1 MLIIGDGLYGK
12 FAATFNYLAFRNLV
26 SEHSQYFPM
35 YFSQNVRPA
44 LLSFSLPQTAHLF
57 SARTQKAACVGWKP
71 VARASVPS
79 LVNTFQVVI
88 VSSLP
93 GGQARGGRSNS
104 CLGQSYRGGFCLAH
118 RSRSRPRR
126 GFAAISLL
134 PRQRSLP
141 SRKPI
146 ALLQCGGLALR
157 SKRAIPS
164 SPGTLVELLQTS

>member
-93 GGQARGGRSNS
+93 GGQARGGRSS
-104 CLGQSYRGGFCLAH
+104 SLGQSYRGGFCLAH
-118 RSRSRPRR
+118 RSRPRR
-126 GFAAISLL
+126 GFCCISLL
-134 PRQRSLP
+134 PRQRSLL

-157 SKRAIPS
+157 SKRAIPPF
-164 SPGTLVELLQTS
+164 PGTLVELLQTS